1 MERRVSFLF
10 MSKIVWKP
18 GAVFAPV
25 PPALVSCGDLEHP
38 NLMTAAW
45 TGIVNTHPPMTYVS
59 IRPQRYSYELIMK
72 NKEFAVNLTPAS
84 LIKAAD
90 FCGVRSGRD
99 LDKWA
104 ACGLT
109 PAAASE
115 IAAPLVAECPLAL
128 ECRVKEII
136 PLGSHHM
143 FLAEIV
149 ALDVEETLISR
160 EGSLCIEK
168 AGLAAYAHGK
178 YFALGQQLGTFGF
191 SVRKRKKKSKPAKGE
206 KNKCPPKP

>member
-1 MERRVSFLF
+1 MERKVFFLF

-84 LIKAAD
+84 LVKAAD

-99 LDKWA
+99 LDKWT

-109 PAAASE
+109 PVAASE
-115 IAAPLVAECPLAL
+115 LTAPLVAECPLAL

-149 ALDVEETLISR
+149 ALDVEETLISP
-160 EGSLCIEK
+160 EGSFCIEK

-178 YFALGQQLGTFGF
+178 YFALGKQLGTFGF
-191 SVRKRKKKSKPAKGE
+191 SVRKRKKKSKPAG
-206 KNKCPPKP
+206 

>member
-1 MERRVSFLF
+1 MN
-10 MSKIVWKP
+10 KIVWKP

-160 EGSLCIEK
+160 EGSLYIEK